1 MENIK
6 RDTIDKV
13 YLFSV
18 IGIIIFFI
26 PIKINNINIIIPTI
40 IPTLGITDS
49 DIKEKSRDIV
59 NASIV
64 TIRGQ
69 LFLFFFFINF
79 LSNIIKRPEGLTS

>member
-1 MENIK
+1 MVVEKIKIDDIKCRYTYGHTAPELYDIENNQK
-6 RDTIDKV
+6 D
-13 YLFSV
+13 LN
-18 IGIIIFFI
+18 
-26 PIKINNINIIIPTI
+26 IKINNINIIIPTI

-69 LFLFFFFINF
+69 LFLFFFF
-79 LSNIIKRPEGLTS
+79 SV

>member
-26 PIKINNINIIIPTI
+26 PIKINNQQEVIIYHLSYFI
-40 IPTLGITDS
+40 I
-49 DIKEKSRDIV
+49 
-59 NASIV
+59 
-64 TIRGQ
+64 
-69 LFLFFFFINF
+69 LFL
-79 LSNIIKRPEGLTS
+79 